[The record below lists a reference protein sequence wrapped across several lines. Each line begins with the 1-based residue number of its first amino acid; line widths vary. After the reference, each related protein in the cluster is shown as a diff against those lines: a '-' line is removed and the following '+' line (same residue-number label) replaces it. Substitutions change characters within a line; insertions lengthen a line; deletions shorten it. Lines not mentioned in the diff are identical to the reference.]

1 MKRSILLG
9 FLLLLVLD
17 TACQVGIK
25 IAGERIAQAGDLAW
39 IVRVVRE
46 PLIYA
51 VLACYLAAFLT
62 YVTVLKSAPVG
73 PAYAAAHGHIV
84 AVLLISMLFLGERL
98 SLLQGLGAVA
108 VLAGVVLLA
117 VTETAAGA
125 QPQAASVIPAKR
137 SESRE
142 PGAAETP

>member
-25 IAGERIAQAGDLAW
+25 IAGGRIAQAGDLAW
-39 IVRVVRE
+39 IVRVAQE

-51 VLACYLAAFLT
+51 VLGCYLAAFLT

-84 AVLLISMLFLGERL
+84 AVLLISMLLLGERL
-98 SLLQGLGAVA
+98 SLLQGFGALA
-108 VLAGVVLLA
+108 ILAGVVLLA
-117 VTETAAGA
+117 ITEPAAAA
-125 QPQAASVIPAKR
+125 QSRKPGLTVAP
-137 SESRE
+137 RE
-142 PGAAETP
+142 P